1 MNPNENLFDKIIAAI
16 RGALRVIP
24 IAIAVIGMLAGFSG
38 GAATVINNSMNF

>member
-24 IAIAVIGMLAGFSG
+24 IAIAVIGILVLIRSAVN
-38 GAATVINNSMNF
+38 T